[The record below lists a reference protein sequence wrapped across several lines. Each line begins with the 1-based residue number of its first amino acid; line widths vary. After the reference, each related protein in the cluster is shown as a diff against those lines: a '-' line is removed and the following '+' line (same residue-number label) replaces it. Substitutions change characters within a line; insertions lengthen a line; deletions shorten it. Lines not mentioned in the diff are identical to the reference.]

1 MIRLRRSLSVSATLD
16 QVWAVLAD
24 YDQDPRWR
32 AGVSAM
38 HPVPHGP
45 VAPGTRTT
53 EHLRTAGRSMVNEG
67 LVLAVTPG
75 RDVRSFT
82 WRTTSGAQAEGS
94 RTVSAADHGCEVV
107 LELRVRPTG
116 FDRVL
121 APLFSLVLGRTLTTD
136 LRRLKAVLES

>member
-1 MIRLRRSLSVSATLD
+1 MIRLRRSLSVSASLD
-16 QVWAVLAD
+16 QVWAILAD

-45 VAPGTRTT
+45 VVPGTRTI

-67 LVLAVTPG
+67 LVLVVTAG
-75 RDVRSFT
+75 ADVRSFT

-94 RTVSAADHGCEVV
+94 RTVAVVDLGCEVV
-107 LELRVRPTG
+107 LELRVRTTG
-116 FDRVL
+116 FDRAL
-121 APLFSLVLGRTLTTD
+121 APLFSLVLGRALTAD
-136 LRRLKAVLES
+136 LRRLRTLLKS